1 MYSSF
6 GALIPAFLSNIGT
19 INGYETANVPRN
31 AVAASSENY
40 RGEIYLQGT
49 NGSVYISSWSPN
61 KITITVNASDHGLV
75 VLNQNYYSGWNVRGD
90 RDRKIEEIDG
100 LLAVRVSPEDER
112 IELRYLPASFVV
124 GFIVTSVTTL
134 LSLIYGVLQIVRG
147 RSRDSGVNRATA

>member
-1 MYSSF
+1 M
-6 GALIPAFLSNIGT
+6 
-19 INGYETANVPRN
+19 
-31 AVAASSENY
+31 
-40 RGEIYLQGT
+40 QGT